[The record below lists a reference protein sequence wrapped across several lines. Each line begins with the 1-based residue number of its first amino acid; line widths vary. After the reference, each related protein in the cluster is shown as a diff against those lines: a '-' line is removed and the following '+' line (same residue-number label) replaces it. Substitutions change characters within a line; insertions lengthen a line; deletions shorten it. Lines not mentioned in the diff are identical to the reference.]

1 MRWKLANCHLLTS
14 NSQELNELFKSI
26 DTDGSGTLSL
36 SEVILFLK
44 SMCDD
49 ISEENI
55 MRIFESLDDSGDKS
69 VDFDEFKV
77 GPHFPLH
84 QQIGFLSRGVDSDGP
99 PQNVP
104 RSPRASP
111 RLPGGDDRRH

>member
-1 MRWKLANCHLLTS
+1 MK
-14 NSQELNELFKSI
+14 ELFKSI

-55 MRIFESLDDSGDKS
+55 IKIFESLDDSGDKS

-77 GPHFPLH
+77 GPSFPFH
-84 QQIGFLSRGVDSDGP
+84 QQIGFLSPGVDLDGSP
-99 PQNVP
+99 ENLPQFP
-104 RSPRASP
+104 E
-111 RLPGGDDRRH
+111 L

>member
-1 MRWKLANCHLLTS
+1 M
-14 NSQELNELFKSI
+14 ELFKNI

-49 ISEENI
+49 ISDDNI
-55 MRIFESLDDSGDKS
+55 AKIFSSLDEDGGNS

-77 GPHFPLH
+77 CKICTPTL
-84 QQIGFLSRGVDSDGP
+84 
-99 PQNVP
+99 
-104 RSPRASP
+104 
-111 RLPGGDDRRH
+111 